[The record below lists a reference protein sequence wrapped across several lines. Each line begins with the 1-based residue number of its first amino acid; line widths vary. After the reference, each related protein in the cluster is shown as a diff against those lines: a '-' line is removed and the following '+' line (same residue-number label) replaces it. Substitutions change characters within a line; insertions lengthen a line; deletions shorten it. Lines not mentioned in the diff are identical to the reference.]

1 MTDPWGAG
9 PPPIVVMAEPVTP
22 PPVPP
27 PVPPVTPGP
36 GCRRVWRGLL
46 APARLAYR
54 WPVRT
59 AILFSLSSVLIGAA
73 AVWGWFGYHL
83 RSARAEVDRGH
94 NAAASAHLRAC
105 RWVRPDHPEVLL
117 LAARVARRAGFW
129 GEADAFLDRYWQRY
143 GDDEGLVFERVLLR
157 ATRGDIEATA
167 PILLARVREGGP
179 ASRTAREALV
189 TGLVYR
195 FLWVEAG
202 RQLADWLA
210 TDPDD
215 PLALLLRGKL
225 QEQRL
230 RTSEAL
236 LTYRRVVE
244 LDPEQHEARLRMT
257 TLLLQL
263 RQGEEAAGHLAYLRA
278 RLPENPEI
286 QVQWVRALSLQGRTA
301 EARAALDEC
310 LAAHPDLPEAL
321 AERGRFALADGDDR
335 AAEEYFGRAVRADP
349 GNVPARHQY
358 ALVLARN
365 GKPGEAAAQDAA
377 VKQLQADQDRIA
389 ELISGP
395 LQTRPHDPTVPHEIA
410 LIALRAG
417 RPADALRWFQTAIQ
431 IDPDHAPAHQE
442 LAKYYQAAGDP
453 ALAAH
458 HRAIAQRAAG
468 PKNP

>member
-1 MTDPWGAG
+1 MTAL
-9 PPPIVVMAEPVTP
+9 APVSDHGTTTP
-22 PPVPP
+22 PA
-27 PVPPVTPGP
+27 PGP
-36 GCRRVWRGLL
+36 AAGTARSRCWFAPLRFLL
-46 APARLAYR
+46 APVRYARR
-54 WPVRT
+54 RP
-59 AILFSLSSVLIGAA
+59 
-73 AVWGWFGYHL
+73 
-83 RSARAEVDRGH
+83 ARALLVAGLAFVATAGLAAGGVAIWFRQHLVAARVEVDSGH
-94 NAAASAHLRAC
+94 NAAAAEHLRAC
-105 RWVRPDHPEVLL
+105 RVVRPDHPEVLL
-117 LAARVARRAGFW
+117 LAARVAGRAGFW
-129 GEADAFLDRYWQRY
+129 DEAEALLNRYWERY
-143 GDDEGLVFERVLLR
+143 GDDGALAFERLLLR
-157 ATRGDIEATA
+157 AARGDIEATG
-167 PILLARVREGGP
+167 PVLLARIRGRGP
-179 ASRTAREALV
+179 DARPAREALV
-189 TGLVYR
+189 TGLLSR

-202 RQLADWLA
+202 RVIEDWVA

-215 PLALLLRGKL
+215 TFALLFRGKL
-225 QEQRL
+225 QEQRAATNL
-230 RTSEAL
+230 AL